1 MLYLGL
7 DIGKRTHV
15 ASLMDSEG
23 KILFKGFSFHNST
36 EGAESLLQRLASF
49 CSSTDECLIAME
61 ATGHY
66 WLALYAF
73 LDQKGYLVHVINP
86 IQTDGWRK
94 GTEIRKRKN
103 DIIDSVLIA
112 DLIRYGSFHSHPKID
127 ENYFALR
134 QLCRYRTYLV
144 GTASDFK
151 RKVIA
156 LLDQVFP
163 EYEALFSSTGIFGKA
178 SQTILSTFTVPE
190 ELNKISSETLTQVIQ
205 EASRKRLGK
214 HKAEALKQAA
224 AQSFGIRFA
233 QDAFIFQ
240 LRSML
245 DQLAYI
251 EFQIKQTEEE
261 ITHHMQRI
269 DSMITTIPGIG
280 IVTGATI
287 LGEIGDIQ
295 RFSNPKKLVA
305 YAGIDASVTQSG
317 EYEATHNVMSKR
329 GSPYL
334 RRALF
339 QAALVASRCDPTFK
353 TFYEKKRAEGK
364 HHFTA
369 IGAVARKLCYV
380 IHAILTKN
388 EPYIIQ
394 QS

>member
-23 KILFKGFSFHNST
+23 KILFKGFSFQNST

-49 CSSTDECLIAME
+49 CPSTDECLIAME

-73 LDQKGYLVHVINP
+73 LDQKDYIVHVINP

-103 DIIDSVLIA
+103 DTIDSVLIA

-151 RKVIA
+151 RKIIA

-190 ELNKISSETLTQVIQ
+190 ELNKISAETLTQVIQ

-214 HKAEALKQAA
+214 HKVEALKQAA

-261 ITHHMQRI
+261 INHHMQLI

-280 IVTGATI
+280 IVIGATI

-334 RRALF
+334 RKALF
-339 QAALVASRCDPTFK
+339 QAALVASRCDPTFRA
-353 TFYEKKRAEGK
+353 FYDKKRAEGK

-388 EPYIIQ
+388 EPCIIQ